1 MVEKRRAESS
11 QIIGK
16 DYFRGSFRIYTMHI
30 TITGD
35 LGSGKSTVA
44 RELCRLLGYT
54 YLSTGQIQRNLAK
67 EMGMNTLEFNRYTD
81 QNLHIDDYI
90 DNKVKEINDVK
101 EPHILDSRLAW
112 HFIKTSFKIYL
123 MALDEVAALR
133 VLKDDTRIG
142 EPPSEDIQS
151 KIKELRER
159 RESENQRFAS
169 NYGIKPRLFDDFDA
183 IVDTSTADISQ
194 VTDIL
199 VHLYKSFSAGQ
210 PYEKIWLSP
219 VRVLPAGDL
228 EDGAGSDEDVT
239 ADWINQEPV
248 DCILYK
254 REFYLYKGHD
264 LLARC
269 LQHTYPFVP
278 VRLVAREGDPV
289 IDVKN
294 FVENNYSDDI
304 LARTEKKYQIRYI
317 RQPL

>member
-1 MVEKRRAESS
+1 MVEKRHAESS

-16 DYFRGSFRIYTMHI
+16 GYFRAIFRIYTMHI

-44 RELCRLLGYT
+44 KELCRILGFT

-90 DNKVKEINDVK
+90 DNKVREINDVL

-112 HFIKTSFKIYL
+112 HFIKSSFKIYL

-142 EPPSEDIQS
+142 EPPSEDVQS

-159 RESENQRFAS
+159 RESENLRFAS

-194 VTDIL
+194 VTNVL
-199 VHLYKSFSAGQ
+199 VHLYKAFTDGQ
-210 PYEKIWLSP
+210 QYEKIWLSP
-219 VRVLPAGDL
+219 VRVLPTGDL
-228 EDGAGSDEDVT
+228 EGDSENGDDVNEE
-239 ADWINQEPV
+239 WITQDAV
-248 DCILYK
+248 DCVLYK

-264 LLARC
+264 ALSRC
-269 LQHTYPFVP
+269 LQHKFPFIP
-278 VRLVAREGDPV
+278 VRLVAREGDAHV
-289 IDVKN
+289 DVKT
-294 FVENNYSDDI
+294 FVEKNYSDD
-304 LARTEKKYQIRYI
+304 LLSNTEEKYQMRYI
-317 RQPL
+317 RQAL